1 MKKLKHLFLIL
12 SLSGFLF
19 TGALTQLAAQDE
31 PPPETATEETVAGSQ
46 DPASVEE
53 GAAAQGQDAEET
65 GNAEAQVAQVPE
77 ESTAA
82 PAEPEAEL
90 GFFSQVGTK
99 ADNFAGVLNNAIGA
113 VLFYSHPKY
122 FPFPFIVLWLVM
134 GALILTLVMKF
145 INFRAFK
152 HALQVVRGK
161 YDNPNE
167 TGEVTH
173 FQALSAALSA
183 TVGLGNIAG
192 VAIAVM
198 LGGPGATFWM
208 IVAGLLGMTTKFTE
222 CTLGQMY
229 RKVDENGVVSGG
241 PMHYLADALKEK
253 GMGGLGK
260 VLAILFA
267 ILCIGASFGGGNMFQ
282 VVQSKGAIANTFP
295 FLADPNWQW
304 IYGLVMAVL
313 VGIVIIGGI
322 KRIAHTTE
330 KIVPFMCGIYVLAAL
345 VVLGMHIDKIP
356 AAFTQIVV
364 EAFSPKAAYGGFIGV
379 LVMGFRRAAF
389 SNEAG
394 VGSAA
399 IAHSAARTEEPVREG
414 IVALLEPFIDTVVVC
429 TITALVIVI
438 TGAYENTGAAY
449 EAARGATDG
458 AMLTSL
464 AFQEN
469 ISWFPY
475 ILSLAVFLFAF
486 STMISWSYYGERC
499 WTNLFGDRS
508 SLIYKLI
515 FLVFAFLGAII
526 SPLNILNFSD
536 TMILAMSLP
545 NILGLYIMAPK
556 VRAALDKY
564 MGKLAAGEFKTF
576 K

>member
-1 MKKLKHLFLIL
+1 MKNLKHHLLIL
-12 SLSGFLF
+12 VLPACLL
-19 TGALTQLAAQDE
+19 TGLITPAAAQDSLPTD
-31 PPPETATEETVAGSQ
+31 PPQEETTAP
-46 DPASVEE
+46 DPAADE
-53 GAAAQGQDAEET
+53 AALAQDQ
-65 GNAEAQVAQVPE
+65 EAGT
-77 ESTAA
+77 ESTAVSEDPATEPAQEPATTTA
-82 PAEPEAEL
+82 PAADP
-90 GFFSQVGTK
+90 GFFNRMGT
-99 ADNFAGVLNNAIGA
+99 DIDQFAGVLNNKVGA
-113 VLFYSHPKY
+113 VLFYQFHED
-122 FPFPFIVLWLVM
+122 FPFPFIVLWLVV
-134 GALILTLVMKF
+134 GALVLTVVMKF
-145 INFRAFK
+145 INLRAFG
-152 HALQVVRGK
+152 HAVSVVRGK
-161 YDNPNE
+161 YDNPTE

-229 RKVDENGVVSGG
+229 RKVNAEGVVSGG
-241 PMHYLADALKEK
+241 PMHYLADGLREK
-253 GMGGLGK
+253 GLGGLGK

-282 VVQSKGAIANTFP
+282 VVQSKGAIANTVP
-295 FLADPNWQW
+295 LLADPNWQW
-304 IYGLVMAVL
+304 LYGLVMAVL

-330 KIVPFMCGIYVLAAL
+330 KVVPFMCGIYVLASL
-345 VVLGMHIDKIP
+345 VVLGMHIQDIP
-356 AAFTQIVV
+356 AAISKILVG
-364 EAFSPKAAYGGFIGV
+364 AFSPSAAYGGFIGV

-414 IVALLEPFIDTVVVC
+414 VVALLEPFIDTVVVC

-438 TGAYENTGAAY
+438 TGAYDNTGPAY
-449 EAARGATDG
+449 EAARSASDG

-475 ILSLAVFLFAF
+475 VLSLAVFLFAF

-499 WTNLFGDRS
+499 WTRLFGDRS
-508 SLIYKLI
+508 SLVYKII

-545 NILGLYIMAPK
+545 NIIGLYIMAPK
-556 VRAALDKY
+556 VRRALDKY
-564 MGKLAAGEFKTF
+564 MENLAANKFKTF